1 MDTDKCSPVDRV
13 APPQPKAQPKK
24 DRGEDLPAEMKDW
37 IIRTTRIH
45 AHLCYLVR
53 LFKNPS
59 MAGGQSLEGETFAA
73 RAARGDRTL
82 LYDALGLARDE
93 IDAMREEIQKKMDSA
108 PGTRHPPG
116 SAGKVAEMFARAEA
130 GFSIFI
136 DDDAP
141 MGSPEIEI

>member
-1 MDTDKCSPVDRV
+1 MDNDKCSPIDRE
-13 APPQPKAQPKK
+13 APPQPKAQGKK
-24 DRGEDLPAEMKDW
+24 ARAGELPAELKDW
-37 IIRTTRIH
+37 ITRTTRIY

-53 LFKNPS
+53 LFRNPS

-73 RAARGDRTL
+73 RAASGDRTL

-93 IDAMREEIQKKMDSA
+93 IDTMREEIQKKMDSA

-116 SAGKVAEMFARAEA
+116 STGKVAEMFARAEA

-141 MGSPEIEI
+141 AGSPEIEI